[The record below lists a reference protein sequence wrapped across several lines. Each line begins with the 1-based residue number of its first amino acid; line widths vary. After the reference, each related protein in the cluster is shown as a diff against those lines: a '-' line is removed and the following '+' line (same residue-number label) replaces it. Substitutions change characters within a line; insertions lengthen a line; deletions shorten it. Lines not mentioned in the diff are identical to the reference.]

1 MKRNLADAYGAK
13 RAMMA
18 KGGMCSKC
26 RPGMKCMA
34 HGGEVD
40 ELREAHAEV
49 SMAPDEMVDQD
60 VMGQEESSMEERDLP
75 QASESLSLSQQVMRD
90 RKRRMMAKGGMV
102 EADEADEMEAPMEDG
117 RESRGLN
124 AEPVHTMEDDEHDES
139 DASLVAQIVR
149 ERRKRRMDD

>member
-18 KGGMCSKC
+18 KGGMCPVC

-75 QASESLSLSQQVMRD
+75 QANESLSLSQQVMRD

-102 EADEADEMEAPMEDG
+102 EADEMEAPMEDG

-124 AEPVHTMEDDEHDES
+124 AEPVHVMEDDEHDES